1 MSLIS
6 SIRKIYY
13 PVIPLLFSLMWIFLV
28 KKYLHFVVYSCL
40 QDRSK
45 WFGELPWEES
55 LQDAHEFGK
64 LVLFSNLDPAYSS
77 AEVEDIVWNAFNE
90 LAEQRWCSRL
100 HCIFY
105 YLAMCIVIGKFN

>member
-1 MSLIS
+1 MGFIVQLGQCRLDQLLIRSMSLIS

-90 LAEQRWCSRL
+90 LAEQR
-100 HCIFY
+100 
-105 YLAMCIVIGKFN
+105 